1 MVRSVLKRK
10 MLDTLRSWRAEKGA
24 ECLLIKGARQVGKSY
39 IVAEFGRQ
47 DYESFIS
54 IDFIGSPDLKRVF
67 DGPIDADSIYRQIS
81 LVVPGVRFV
90 PGRTLLFLDEIQ
102 ECPRARAALKYLA
115 LDGRCDVVASGS
127 LLGIRFKEEAALASI
142 PVGYEREVEMG
153 PLDFEEYLWARGY
166 GEDDI
171 ANLREYYESLM
182 PVPVAVNQKMMQMLR
197 EYLAV
202 GGMPAWWTPLRGRA
216 TSPLLST
223 SKAGCSPRIST
234 TWLDTRKPPSACV
247 RGRALNRCRASSQRR
262 IRSSS
267 IPWSR
272 TGERRANLA
281 RPWIGSWEQV
291 WCDGASR

>member
-1 MVRSVLKRK
+1 MLRRK
-10 MLDTLRSWRAEKGA
+10 MLDALRSWRAEKGA

-47 DYESFIS
+47 DYESFIF

-102 ECPRARAALKYLA
+102 ECPRARTALKYLA

-171 ANLREYYESLM
+171 ANLREYYESL
-182 PVPVAVNQKMMQMLR
+182 
-197 EYLAV
+197 
-202 GGMPAWWTPLRGRA
+202 
-216 TSPLLST
+216 
-223 SKAGCSPRIST
+223 I
-234 TWLDTRKPPSACV
+234 KP
-247 RGRALNRCRASSQRR
+247 
-262 IRSSS
+262 
-267 IPWSR
+267 
-272 TGERRANLA
+272 
-281 RPWIGSWEQV
+281 
-291 WCDGASR
+291 